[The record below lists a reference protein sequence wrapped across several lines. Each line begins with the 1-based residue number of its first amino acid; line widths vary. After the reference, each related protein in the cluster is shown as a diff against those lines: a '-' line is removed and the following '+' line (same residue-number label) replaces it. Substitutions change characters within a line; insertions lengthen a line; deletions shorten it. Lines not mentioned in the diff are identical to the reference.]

1 MRDGQAVKS
10 LGGVFAVEWEERRTG
25 ALFKNNKS
33 TLLPMATLTDRLPG
47 NAVGRYYVDSSCI
60 DCDQCRAMAPEFFTR
75 DAETGTSLIVRQ
87 PQTPE
92 EIAGIEEVLTACAVS
107 SIGNDGS

>member
-33 TLLPMATLTDRLPG
+33 T
-47 NAVGRYYVDSSCI
+47 
-60 DCDQCRAMAPEFFTR
+60 
-75 DAETGTSLIVRQ
+75 
-87 PQTPE
+87 
-92 EIAGIEEVLTACAVS
+92 
-107 SIGNDGS
+107 